1 MSDVA
6 LAEQLARR
14 LQSLV
19 PALDARLRL
28 DALARVA
35 SRVVVL
41 TDGQIEPDAAL
52 ASGLVQ
58 AAIEACNTIE
68 ELDQA
73 VQSTSSAYQH
83 ARNEAE
89 RREVVRSRLVALE
102 PDPRRVARDLAATR
116 RWLDL
121 DALIER
127 FEDRISEQ
135 VDQAVFAYRS
145 AAALVRGLPPRTSSD
160 AELDQELLLKTA
172 FTHAEQTHQEAIV
185 IEALRLARAVVE
197 RAHDTERGLLLGAH
211 RWALVLGW
219 SRTESRGCWAQIAAL
234 ELCIAAQP
242 GAALELVS
250 ERLRARDGENGMLV
264 RHAALGCLARLELPA
279 KDRLHVAR
287 IASDDPSEHVRQGL
301 AQCAARLGSEAAFAF
316 LCETLCTRECSATVR
331 GVALRELGRHS
342 GSNAD
347 AAEYAHQALLSAL
360 EAAVSPPADTRAG
373 TDLVAAV
380 ALEQLERSA
389 CGPLAPLRAPL
400 FVPALEQLTRS
411 KASNWGL
418 AARAARLLA
427 AFEVSENGKLG
438 ELRERFE
445 RQLAPL
451 CEGQQ
456 AEVELFPE
464 TPREDLEKALITSAV
479 ADLPLEL
486 APGRPGIYRVT
497 RGERRSSSSWRWLF
511 ELFTPLPDKRQ
522 GYAHT
527 SARSPRAETVIAPMR
542 LGEVTPTRVPGERR
556 LHEGIG
562 GWGEFVPRVD
572 DLLAATRLGRPA
584 RRLVTSYGTV
594 VVVGPSGLWRR
605 LLARL
610 RLTLRYTEYAE
621 QRERCLDAR
630 HAHEQAAY
638 ARMAEKLG
646 FRFSVE
652 ATTGK
657 IASQSYDRRP
667 DRMLPYLSLTAVVIP
682 PWADDFVNGM
692 LSPSGNTAWHLA
704 IVAWLVFSYMVLRG
718 ARIRSLIR
726 RSLASIPLHL
736 GGWGSRGKSG
746 TERLKAA
753 LFHALRFDVVVKTTG
768 CEAMMIHARRDR
780 SAREIFLYRPYDK
793 ATIWEQKMV
802 LGFAERL
809 KARVFLWECM
819 ALQPRFVG
827 ILIDEW
833 MQDRLTTLT
842 NAYPD
847 HEDVMGPSG
856 EDVARVISTFMPHHG
871 VAFTAEDQMLP
882 LLRSEARRRAT
893 ELVEVS
899 PLDAALLPKDLLDRF
914 PYREHPANIALV
926 LAVAEHLGIDRTWA
940 LARMADHVVPDLGV
954 LKTYPTVRHRG
965 RRLTFSNGMSAN
977 ERAGFLSNWTRLGF
991 DRIAPDDQPGVCLV
1005 AVVNNRADRVP
1016 RSRVF
1021 AELLTRD
1028 APCDVIVLIGTNLGG
1043 LSAFLGQ
1050 EIERW
1055 IAGMKLGSGD
1065 ALEVW
1070 LERVD
1075 NALAHLRLPPNRKTL
1090 ETRLGR
1096 ILEGCGLSE
1105 SVSSEVV
1112 ASNEVQ
1118 AAIDSGAAV
1127 SGPLGECLVP
1137 EPSQSPRDELAWAG
1151 RDEALAHADRLA
1163 AHYSRAI
1170 AFRKD
1175 VERAVRDGR
1184 HADALR
1190 LFRESVR
1197 SLWLARIRVVWDS
1210 HCTGDQV
1217 IDRIARE
1224 VPPGHD
1230 ARLLGCQNIK
1240 GTGLDF
1246 AYRWTSLDEVCRTL
1260 SRLRNDPQT
1269 RSESLRWLIAHG
1281 DYGVVDVR
1289 LALEELRA
1297 IVASGAPEWAAQLG
1311 ELGAT
1316 IGTLERLEADKRA
1329 KLAGSR
1335 PAGPFVRLMTH
1346 LEPFVD
1352 HLDSTRRSR
1361 WAKRVMED
1369 LLEQRISQAKAAV
1382 LLRDI
1387 VARGKGGWLAK
1398 DLQAFLKRLRRR
1410 QRTGEQARSE
1420 GSDDH

>member
-1 MSDVA
+1 VSEVA
-6 LAEQLARR
+6 LAEQLTRR

-19 PALDARLRL
+19 PALDASLRL

-52 ASGLVQ
+52 AAGLVQ
-58 AAIEACNTIE
+58 VSIEACNTIE
-68 ELDQA
+68 ELGQA
-73 VQSTSSAYQH
+73 IRSTSSAYQD
-83 ARNEAE
+83 ARTEAQ
-89 RREVVRSRLVALE
+89 RRDVVRSRVVALE
-102 PDPRRVARDLAATR
+102 ADPRRVARDLGATR

-127 FEDRISEQ
+127 FEERISEQ
-135 VDQAVFAYRS
+135 VDQAVFAHRS
-145 AAALVRGLPPRTSSD
+145 AAALVKNLARPESGE
-160 AELDQELLLKTA
+160 AELDQELLLRTA
-172 FTHAEQTHQEAIV
+172 FAHAEQATQEAIV

-211 RWALVLGW
+211 RWALALGW
-219 SRTESRGCWAQIAAL
+219 SRSETRGCWTQIAAL
-234 ELCIAAQP
+234 ELCVAAQP

-250 ERLRARDGENGMLV
+250 ERLRARDGDNGMLV
-264 RHAALGCLARLELPA
+264 RHAALGCLARLPLSA
-279 KDRLHVAR
+279 RDRLAVAR
-287 IASDDPSEHVRQGL
+287 VATDDPSEHVRQGL
-301 AQCAARLGSEAAFAF
+301 ARCVARLGGEAAFAF
-316 LCETLCTRECSATVR
+316 LCRTLCANDSAATVR
-331 GVALRELGRHS
+331 GVALRELGRLS
-342 GSNAD
+342 GSD
-347 AAEYAHQALLSAL
+347 ASAAAYAHEALLGAL
-360 EAAVSPPADTRAG
+360 EAAVSPAAATRAG

-380 ALEQLERSA
+380 ALEQLELGA
-389 CGPLAPLRAPL
+389 CGPLAPLRASL
-400 FVPALEQLTRS
+400 FVAVLERLARS
-411 KASNWGL
+411 QGSSWGL

-427 AFEVSENGKLG
+427 AFEVSETRMLA
-438 ELRERFE
+438 ELRERVE
-445 RQLAPL
+445 RQLTPL
-451 CEGQQ
+451 VEGQQ
-456 AEVELFPE
+456 AKVELFPE
-464 TPREDLEKALITSAV
+464 TSREALEKALLTSSV

-486 APGRPGIYRVT
+486 FPGRPGLCRVT
-497 RGERRSSSSWRWLF
+497 RGERRSFSPWRWIF
-511 ELFTPLPDKRQ
+511 EFLTPLPDKRQ

-527 SARSPRAETVIAPMR
+527 SARSLRAETVIAPMR

-556 LHEGIG
+556 LHEGLG

-572 DLLAATRLGRPA
+572 DLLAATRVGRPW
-584 RRLVTSYGTV
+584 RRVVTSFGTV
-594 VVVGPSGLWRR
+594 VVVGPTSLWRR
-605 LLARL
+605 LLGRL
-610 RLTLRYTEYAE
+610 RLTLRYAEYAE

-630 HAHEQAAY
+630 HPHEQAAY
-638 ARMAEKLG
+638 ARMVAGLG

-652 ATTGK
+652 ATAGK
-657 IASQSYDRRP
+657 IAGQSYDRRP

-704 IVAWLVFSYMVLRG
+704 IVAWLVMSYMVLRG
-718 ARIRSLIR
+718 AHIRALIR

-793 ATIWEQKMV
+793 ATIWEQRKV

-819 ALQPRFVG
+819 ALQPRFVA

-833 MQDRLTTLT
+833 MQDRMTTLT

-856 EDVARVISTFMPHHG
+856 EDVARVISTFMPHRG
-871 VAFTAEDQMLP
+871 VTFTAEDQMLP
-882 LLRSEARRRAT
+882 LLRSEARRRGT

-899 PLDAALLPKDLLDRF
+899 PLDAALLPKDLLDRY

-926 LAVAEHLGIDRTWA
+926 LALAEHLGIDRTWA
-940 LARMADHVVPDLGV
+940 LVKMADHVVPDLGV

-991 DRIAPDDQPGVCLV
+991 NRIAPDDQPDVYLV
-1005 AVVNNRADRVP
+1005 AVINNRADRVP

-1021 AELLTRD
+1021 AEVLTRD
-1028 APCDVIVLIGTNLGG
+1028 APCDVIVPIGTNLDG
-1043 LSAFLGQ
+1043 LHGFLEQ

-1055 IAGMKLGSGD
+1055 ISGVRLGASD

-1070 LERVD
+1070 LEKVD
-1075 NALAHLRLPPNRKTL
+1075 DALAHLRLPPTRQTL
-1090 ETRLGR
+1090 ETRLAR
-1096 ILEGCGLSE
+1096 ILEGHGLSG
-1105 SVSSEVV
+1105 SVSSEIV
-1112 ASNEVQ
+1112 ASSDVQ
-1118 AAIDSGAAV
+1118 AALDSGAAV
-1127 SGPLGECLVP
+1127 SGPLGARLGS
-1137 EPSQSPRDELAWAG
+1137 EPSQGPHDALAWAD
-1151 RDEALAHADRLA
+1151 REETLAHADRLA
-1163 AHYSRAI
+1163 TLYSKAF
-1170 AFRKD
+1170 AFRRD
-1175 VERAVRDGR
+1175 VEQAVRDGR
-1184 HADALR
+1184 HAEALR
-1190 LFRESVR
+1190 LYRENVR
-1197 SLWLARIRVVWDS
+1197 SLWLQRIRILWDS
-1210 HCTGDQV
+1210 HATGDQV

-1246 AYRWTSLDEVCRTL
+1246 AYRWISLDQVCRTL
-1260 SRLRNDPQT
+1260 SRLRNDPQG
-1269 RSESLRWLIAHG
+1269 RSDSLRWLMAHG
-1281 DYGVVDVR
+1281 DYGLVDVR

-1297 IVASGAPEWAAQLG
+1297 IKASGAPEWAAHQS
-1311 ELGAT
+1311 ELDAT
-1316 IGTLERLEADKRA
+1316 VGKLERLEADKTA
-1329 KLAGSR
+1329 KLAGSE
-1335 PAGPFVRLMTH
+1335 PAGLLVRLMTR
-1346 LEPFVD
+1346 LEPLVD

-1369 LLEQRISQAKAAV
+1369 LLEQRISQANAAV

-1398 DLQAFLKRLRRR
+1398 DLLAFRKRLQRRR
-1410 QRTGEQARSE
+1410 RADGEAVSE
-1420 GSDDH
+1420 GSEHR